1 MIWNLELPPI
11 ACAFSYYDSCFL
23 VAFQQQPKV
32 AGDGFNI
39 ELGAAF
45 LRRIDSQGG
54 LVKTQLAF
62 PDKDKTLRSS
72 NGPMELMAIQPP
84 KAQRPNYH
92 RPFVRPDRRGLRWMT
107 ASRRGSGAGTAV
119 FGTWSWIA

>member
-11 ACAFSYYDSCFL
+11 ACAFPHPDSCFL

-54 LVKTQLAF
+54 L
-62 PDKDKTLRSS
+62 DKTLRSS